1 MEAPTLTARPWIL
14 KPWSLNRPMGLL
26 GHRVAW
32 GGLTERNLWPV
43 ATGAYSRLHVLA
55 EGWCTKSVRIR
66 LAVIWCHNSKV
77 RRTQHQPKGRSAS
90 LSCNDVFKRNS
101 NMKKYTI
108 LGPGSYSNYYVLG
121 HACGYDSGNWV
132 LRFAMLANKLSG
144 LSCSAC
150 LIYRN

>member
-43 ATGAYSRLHVLA
+43 ATGAYSRVHVLA

-66 LAVIWCHNSKV
+66 LAAYGATTVKQDAHSTSLRVEVPHCRAMTFLNAI
-77 RRTQHQPKGRSAS
+77 RT
-90 LSCNDVFKRNS
+90 
-101 NMKKYTI
+101 
-108 LGPGSYSNYYVLG
+108 
-121 HACGYDSGNWV
+121 
-132 LRFAMLANKLSG
+132 
-144 LSCSAC
+144 
-150 LIYRN
+150 